1 MAKKIKA
8 QERIYTHTLADIELE
23 IIYTALDKYENELAE
38 RVRKQKPAPN
48 GTFPQDKLNANRF
61 RLRVVEG
68 LLGAFEDALEDHQDG
83 ARVQLI
89 VRPIA

>member
-38 RVRKQKPAPN
+38 RVRKQKPAPH
-48 GTFPQDKLNANRF
+48 GTFPQEKLKASV
-61 RLRVVEG
+61 LRHGTVEG
-68 LLGAFEDALEDHQDG
+68 LLTAFEDALEDHQDG
-83 ARVQLI
+83 AIVRLV